1 MKRSFS
7 KRIRRCIIV
16 AGFLLLAGAVKQPAM
31 TSYAADYTTQQQVA
45 QITEYNSQQV
55 ATLGQWET
63 QADATVKFKTYTG
76 EYLTNAWLQD
86 PSDSNVWYYI
96 DEAGNRYTGLITD
109 NSTGK
114 TYLLGETDGKMIT
127 ADGTYTIQG
136 SQKSLSFN
144 QIHDGT
150 FGALSEGS
158 LTELRT
164 SGMTEKTVDHVGGS
178 TTTNTA
184 TSISTGTTQKL
195 SYEEFCQLSD
205 AEQTAYL
212 NKLNEG
218 TGVTVVD
225 DTKVS
230 IDYNGAE
237 ELTEAMRN
245 AMN

>member
-1 MKRSFS
+1 MMTKRLQ
-7 KRIRRCIIV
+7 IRRYF
-16 AGFLLLAGAVKQPAM
+16 ALGTALMLNTAAFPWLSM

-45 QITEYNSQQV
+45 QITEYSSQQV

-158 LTELRT
+158 LTELRR
-164 SGMTEKTVDHVGGS
+164 SNISEKTVDHVGGS
-178 TTTNTA
+178 SDNSGNTTQT
-184 TSISTGTTQKL
+184 TGTSSSTSSSSRDDIIRQINEAQ
-195 SYEEFCQLSD
+195 SSMGVRAGD
-205 AEQTAYL
+205 ASNT
-212 NKLNEG
+212 
-218 TGVTVVD
+218 TVDIEIANNV
-225 DTKVS
+225 
-230 IDYNGAE
+230 N
-237 ELTEAMRN
+237 LQH
-245 AMN
+245 